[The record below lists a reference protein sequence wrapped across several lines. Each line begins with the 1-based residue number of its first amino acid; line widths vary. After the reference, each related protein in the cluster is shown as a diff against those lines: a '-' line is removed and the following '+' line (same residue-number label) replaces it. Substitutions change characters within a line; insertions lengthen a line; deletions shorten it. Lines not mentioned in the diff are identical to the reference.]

1 MKNKV
6 NIYIILSIVLIAML
20 MFGCTRRDLE
30 MRPDNGYLKINL
42 HWKQSSVPG
51 VTTYYFYNSR
61 GGEPIVAEGTSSG
74 FEGWLPAETYHVI
87 ISNKEMSGA
96 SYQVNG
102 SHENDIILAG
112 EVFHR
117 AGPGYIGS
125 VERVFGTGLEEIE
138 VPRSEIPVVVDAY
151 PQSYTR
157 YITFILQS
165 DALDN
170 VSALSVDVDGIIYSV
185 KAFSGE
191 AASMGTAVV
200 RAEASRKDGE
210 KDFSTTVSVFGFIDK
225 NEVTADVTFS
235 GGETVT
241 TLPSDITDD
250 LAALPEEGGTV
261 IVPLKFP
268 DGGEFNLTMVVRPWS
283 WGGSG
288 GAVIE

>member
-1 MKNKV
+1 MKNKI
-6 NIYIILSIVLIAML
+6 NIYIVSSVVLMAML
-20 MFGCTRRDLE
+20 LFGCTRRDLE

-61 GGEPIVAEGTSSG
+61 GEEAIVAEGTSSG
-74 FEGWLPAETYHVI
+74 FEGRLPADTYHVV
-87 ISNKEMSGA
+87 ISNREMSGA

-102 SHENDIILAG
+102 SHENDIVLAG
-112 EVFHR
+112 EVTHR
-117 AGPGYIGS
+117 AAPGYIGS
-125 VERVFGTGLEEIE
+125 VEKVFGTGLKDIV

-151 PQSYTR
+151 PKSYTR

-170 VSALSVDVDGIIYSV
+170 VSALSVEVNGIIYSV

-191 AASMGTAVV
+191 SSTTETSVI
-200 RAEASRKDGE
+200 RSDASRKDGE
-210 KDFSTTVSVFGFIDK
+210 KDFSTTVSVFGFIGK
-225 NEVTADVTFS
+225 NNVTADVTFS

-241 TLPSDITDD
+241 TLPTDVSED

-268 DGGEFNLTMVVRPWS
+268 NGGEFNLSLVVRPWGL
-283 WGGSG
+283 GGSG

>member
-1 MKNKV
+1 
-6 NIYIILSIVLIAML
+6 
-20 MFGCTRRDLE
+20 
-30 MRPDNGYLKINL
+30 
-42 HWKQSSVPG
+42 
-51 VTTYYFYNSR
+51 
-61 GGEPIVAEGTSSG
+61 
-74 FEGWLPAETYHVI
+74 
-87 ISNKEMSGA
+87 MSGA

-165 DALDN
+165 DALNN